1 MVWSGLEQRMQEAS
15 DGMGISD
22 KSRWSWVF
30 KRVITPSP
38 LALGHED
45 LGVIRPTPSVP
56 QLVLHSEKQRRI
68 IIRAH
73 NICTFLHFGEK
84 IVA

>member
-1 MVWSGLEQRMQEAS
+1 MKAQGRHIVVLSWFVVETGNWSRTVWSGLEQRMQEAS
-15 DGMGISD
+15 DGVGNSD

-45 LGVIRPTPSVP
+45 LGVIRPTP
-56 QLVLHSEKQRRI
+56 
-68 IIRAH
+68 
-73 NICTFLHFGEK
+73 
-84 IVA
+84 